1 LGVIVSQA
9 EDRLKE
15 LNLELPTLGDALG
28 NYVGA
33 VRTGNLVFLS
43 GRGPRWE
50 GQFQCVG
57 KLGQDVTVEE
67 GYAAA
72 RLTALNLLAS
82 LKTEIGDLDRVTRI
96 VKLVG
101 MVASDP
107 SFTDQPS
114 VVNGA
119 SDLLVAVFGDRGK
132 HARSS
137 LGVAVLPMNTSVEVE
152 LIVEVAT

>member
-1 LGVIVSQA
+1 VSQV

-15 LNLELPTLGDALG
+15 LQHELPTLGDALG

-43 GRGPRWE
+43 GRGPRWN
-50 GQFQCVG
+50 GQFQSLG
-57 KLGQDVTVEE
+57 KLGRDVTVEQ
-67 GYAAA
+67 GYEAA

-82 LKTEIGDLDRVTRI
+82 LKAEIGDLDRVTRI

-101 MVASDP
+101 LVASDP
-107 SFTDQPS
+107 AFTDQPA

-119 SDLLVAVFGDRGK
+119 SDLLVAVFGERGK

-137 LGVAVLPMNTSVEVE
+137 VGVAVLPANTSVEIE
-152 LIVEVAT
+152 LIVEVAP

>member
-1 LGVIVSQA
+1 MSQA
-9 EDRLKE
+9 EDRLKD

-43 GRGPRWE
+43 GRGPRWD
-50 GQFQCVG
+50 GQFRCLG
-57 KLGQDVTVEE
+57 KLGQDVTVEQ

-82 LKTEIGDLDRVTRI
+82 LKTEIGDLDRVTRV

-107 SFTDQPS
+107 SFTEQPS

-137 LGVAVLPMNTSVEVE
+137 LGVPVLPMNTAVEIE
-152 LIVEVAT
+152 LIVEVAS